1 MAKFKSG
8 SHLINTPTVG
18 NDLSADGQALSIL
31 FGGVQVGVGSDSI
44 KDTNLVATQVVT
56 VEVPVEGIT
65 AKVGVIYDVRGS
77 VDCEGSSKATLLMST
92 GVSRPRSTFPSWTEA
107 APIRITIV

>member
-31 FGGVQVGVGSDSI
+31 FGGVQVRWQRQHQGLLTLGSLDVSF
-44 KDTNLVATQVVT
+44 DNSTPA
-56 VEVPVEGIT
+56 
-65 AKVGVIYDVRGS
+65 AKPQAS
-77 VDCEGSSKATLLMST
+77 
-92 GVSRPRSTFPSWTEA
+92 
-107 APIRITIV
+107 